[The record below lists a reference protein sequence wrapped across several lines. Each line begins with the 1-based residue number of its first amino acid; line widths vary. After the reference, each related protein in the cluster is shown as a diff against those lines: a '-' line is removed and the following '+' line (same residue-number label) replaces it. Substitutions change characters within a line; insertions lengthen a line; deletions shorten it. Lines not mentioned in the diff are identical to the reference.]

1 MTCSLWTACA
11 YNCKLVLPDITAAS
25 DKSADSS
32 SVLSYV
38 LHACQHCFGAV
49 ASASRIISKTLR
61 DSSWCT
67 RLEPAGSH
75 GVWGLDD
82 YQFMPFIWGS
92 SQLNGHTTI
101 TPSSIHSQ
109 SILDTNA
116 ADYLYLGCI
125 KFVKQVQ
132 HM

>member
-1 MTCSLWTACA
+1 MLLPSSELNVIHATDHCA
-11 YNCKLVLPDITAAS
+11 MGVLVL
-25 DKSADSS
+25 
-32 SVLSYV
+32 VLYELGMQLTRLSTC
-38 LHACQHCFGAV
+38 A
-49 ASASRIISKTLR
+49 
-61 DSSWCT
+61 

-116 ADYLYLGCI
+116 ADYLYLSCI
-125 KFVKQVQ
+125 KFVKQVVQ
-132 HM
+132 NILVHATNSTRGVCMLRLNLWG